1 MHSHSYK
8 LTDYGLVV
16 AGKQGKGKKR
26 EAIRLGGSESEEDS
40 PKKNKSTGR
49 QKGKDDATVA
59 KEEYDRLKKL
69 INEMYWLYAK
79 MDMSQ

>member
-26 EAIRLGGSESEEDS
+26 EAITLGDSESDDET
-40 PKKNKSTGR
+40 PKKEKPTGK
-49 QKGKDDATVA
+49 KGKDDATIA
-59 KEEYDRLKKL
+59 QEEYDRLKKL
-69 INEMYWLYAK
+69 INEQWWLLAK